1 MGMSAPKAPLQLR
14 RLDSVPPG
22 SLGAFSRL
30 DQEQDRGVRRPCDG
44 RWTGADDEETG
55 RALHVDGKRMTPDDL
70 PAA

>member
-30 DQEQDRGVRRPCDG
+30 DQEQDRGCAGHAMGDG
-44 RWTGADDEETG
+44 LGP
-55 RALHVDGKRMTPDDL
+55 MTKKPVG
-70 PAA
+70 PSTSTASV